1 MRRAVK
7 SALLASVIVVP
18 WAANA
23 DDTPAPPAPASAQVA
38 TSPQPASDSAHKAG
52 TSTRAQKPSSAQIDP
67 VAITAKRDNQR
78 MDLRLTT
85 DRLSQVLT
93 DSGVEPIAEEDTT
106 VDTVEVTGHQVKE
119 PIAQGIPALYYG
131 LTHPTE
137 AWRIFLPI
145 QP

>member
-1 MRRAVK
+1 
-7 SALLASVIVVP
+7 
-18 WAANA
+18 
-23 DDTPAPPAPASAQVA
+23 
-38 TSPQPASDSAHKAG
+38 
-52 TSTRAQKPSSAQIDP
+52 
-67 VAITAKRDNQR
+67 

>member
-1 MRRAVK
+1 M
-7 SALLASVIVVP
+7 LP
-18 WAANA
+18 WAAKS
-23 DDTPAPPAPASAQVA
+23 DDTPAPPAPASAPVA

-52 TSTRAQKPSSAQIDP
+52 GSVRAQKPPSAQVSP

-78 MDLRLTT
+78 LDLRLTN

-106 VDTVEVTGHQVKE
+106 VDTVEITGHQVRE

>member
-7 SALLASVIVVP
+7 SALWAGLLAVP
-18 WAANA
+18 WVAYA
-23 DDTPAPPAPASAQVA
+23 DEPPAAAPVPSQAASAVQPKTNSSPKA
-38 TSPQPASDSAHKAG
+38 AHATTRQTSP
-52 TSTRAQKPSSAQIDP
+52 STDVSP

-78 MDLRLTT
+78 LELRLTPN
-85 DRLSQVLT
+85 RLNEVLT
-93 DSGVEPIAEEDTT
+93 DSGVEPVAEEDTT
-106 VDTVEVTGHQVKE
+106 IETVEVQGHQQRE

>member
-7 SALLASVIVVP
+7 SALLTGLLAVP
-18 WAANA
+18 WAASA
-23 DDTPAPPAPASAQVA
+23 DDTPPPAPSTQDHVQSAS
-38 TSPQPASDSAHKAG
+38 PPELDRAHK
-52 TSTRAQKPSSAQIDP
+52 TSTTGRTQKPSTTQINP
-67 VAITAKRDNQR
+67 VAITAKRDNSHLE
-78 MDLRLTT
+78 LRLTT
-85 DRLSQVLT
+85 DRLSQVLS
-93 DSGVEPIAEEDTT
+93 DSGVEPVAEDDTA
-106 VDTVEVTGHQVKE
+106 VETIQVTGHQQKE

>member
-7 SALLASVIVVP
+7 SALWAGLLAMP
-18 WAANA
+18 WMAHA
-23 DDTPAPPAPASAQVA
+23 DDPPTATPTAETHAASPAQPKESSSPKARA
-38 TSPQPASDSAHKAG
+38 TSRNPN
-52 TSTRAQKPSSAQIDP
+52 PSKVEVSP

-78 MDLRLTT
+78 LDLRLTPN
-85 DRLSQVLT
+85 RLSEVLT
-93 DSGVEPIAEEDTT
+93 DSGVEPVSEEDTT
-106 VDTVEVTGHQVKE
+106 IETVEVTGRQQRE

>member
-7 SALLASVIVVP
+7 SALWAGLLAVP
-18 WAANA
+18 WVVYA
-23 DDTPAPPAPASAQVA
+23 DEPPAAPPAPSHAASTVQPKTNSSSKAHA
-38 TSPQPASDSAHKAG
+38 TTRQ
-52 TSTRAQKPSSAQIDP
+52 TSSTDVSP
-67 VAITAKRDNQR
+67 VAITAKRDDQR
-78 MDLRLTT
+78 LELRLTPN
-85 DRLSQVLT
+85 RLNEVLT
-93 DSGVEPIAEEDTT
+93 DSGVEPVAEEDTT
-106 VDTVEVTGHQVKE
+106 IETVEVSGRQQRE